1 MDSGGI
7 FFVQEKLPNVLPCQL
22 SFKWCNKEEKGKNC
36 NRSIY
41 TVLFHCMINKKI
53 CANFKRE
60 ELFRMTDGTTE
71 VVNGVHLDV
80 TDHWREEKWAG
91 GKMILIE

>member
-1 MDSGGI
+1 
-7 FFVQEKLPNVLPCQL
+7 
-22 SFKWCNKEEKGKNC
+22 
-36 NRSIY
+36 
-41 TVLFHCMINKKI
+41 MINKKI

-91 GKMILIE
+91 GKMILIK